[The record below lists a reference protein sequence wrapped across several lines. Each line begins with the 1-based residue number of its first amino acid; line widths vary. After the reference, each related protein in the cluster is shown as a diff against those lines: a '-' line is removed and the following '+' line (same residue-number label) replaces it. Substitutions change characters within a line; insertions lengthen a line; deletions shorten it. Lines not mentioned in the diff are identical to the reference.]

1 MKEINAIVSA
11 YRALAPGEPAAMATL
26 VRLEGSSYR
35 RLGARMLVLDDGRY
49 TGGISGGCLEGD
61 ALMRARKTILRR
73 KASIVTYDTTRSDG
87 QQIGLGLG
95 CNGIIDVMFSPV
107 SREQIDLLEQLSQT
121 RRPQVLVTC
130 TDEERIGEVFLYDET
145 AHPELNA
152 AVEKCMRELR
162 SATVETG
169 DRRYFVELI
178 IPQIHLILYGGHHD
192 VVSLVKVGK
201 ELGWKTSVVM
211 NLLKAEKALLGLA
224 DNMIDRNAAEQPS
237 IDPFCAIMLMSHD
250 YKTDKS
256 NLQKLNSSE
265 AFYIGVL
272 GPRNRTERMFSEFD
286 EEAIIIN
293 NSRLYSPAGL
303 DIGANTPEEIALS
316 IAAEIRACASGRE
329 GRHLRERTGT
339 IYGR

>member
-11 YRALAPGEPAAMATL
+11 YRALVPGERAAMATL

-61 ALMRARKTILRR
+61 ALKRAQKTILRQ

-107 SREQIDLLEQLSQT
+107 SKEQIDLLEDLSHT
-121 RRPQVLVTC
+121 RIPQVLITS
-130 TDEERIGEVFLYDET
+130 TDEERLGEFFLYNEK
-145 AHPELNA
+145 AHPEFDA
-152 AVEKCMRELR
+152 AVEKCRRELR
-162 SATVETG
+162 SATVEIG
-169 DRRYFVELI
+169 ERRYFTELI
-178 IPQIHLILYGGHHD
+178 IPQIHLLLYGGHHD
-192 VVSLVKVGK
+192 VVSLVKVAK
-201 ELGWKTSVVM
+201 ELGWKTSVIM
-211 NLLKAEKALLGLA
+211 NLLKAEKSLLGFA
-224 DNMIDRNAAEQPS
+224 DSMIDRNAAEHPS
-237 IDPFCAIMLMSHD
+237 VDSFCAIMLMSHD
-250 YKTDKS
+250 YKTDKN
-256 NLQKLNSSE
+256 NLQKLNSSD
-265 AFYIGVL
+265 AFYIGIL
-272 GPRNRTERMFSEFD
+272 GPRNRTERMFGEFD
-286 EEAIIIN
+286 EEGIVIN